1 MSDDEE
7 KSVTAPE
14 VAVDSE
20 PVTDLSNRYVCFL
33 DVAYITIMYRLEKM
47 VDWLTWL
54 EDFSRRI
61 PVCRSSCL
69 AVYSLSNRIPY
80 LYIIPTSKTKINYEH
95 AKTKMYMYCIYS
107 QWCMHEIPRS
117 LEGCE
122 SYIRGIS
129 YSNNCWRQSFGFMRI
144 RYDRHG
150 SCNIQVIHE
159 KSKWKSNWSRCCISC
174 LC

>member
-47 VDWLTWL
+47 VDWLIDLRIFLVVFLFVAPRVSLCTHCL
-54 EDFSRRI
+54 TESRI
-61 PVCRSSCL
+61 FTSYQPLKQKSTTNTQKLKLKCL
-69 AVYSLSNRIPY
+69 
-80 LYIIPTSKTKINYEH
+80 
-95 AKTKMYMYCIYS
+95 CIYS